1 MDIKHFESLSR
12 KWAHKLRED
21 ARDIEQEII
30 AFYLSRRSEDKNLD
44 IFQPGH
50 EGALFEL
57 LKHKVRGNNLESLGG
72 SGRRFGGAGEDD
84 DEGKINIQDDM
95 ESPDEVADQ
104 LERRLQFE
112 EAFSRELDQIDEL
125 NNLAGSDLGD
135 AFGFTG
141 ANGRAVLAQLKREIV
156 TSAQKR
162 FNAKSRAGKPPSR
175 ATARQP
181 MVMAQPPAASAAGQ
195 PGW

>member
-1 MDIKHFESLSR
+1 LSK

-30 AFYLSRRSEDKNLD
+30 AFYLSRQSEDKNLD

-57 LKHKVRGNNLESLGG
+57 LKHKIRGNNLESLGG
-72 SGRRFGGAGEDD
+72 SGRRFGGAGEED
-84 DEGKINIQDDM
+84 DEGKIDIQDDM

-112 EAFSRELDQIDEL
+112 AAFSRELDQIDEL

-141 ANGRAVLAQLKREIV
+141 ANGRAVLSQLKKEIV

-162 FNAKSRAGKPPSR
+162 FNANSRVGKPPSR
-175 ATARQP
+175 AKARQQ
-181 MVMAQPPAASAAGQ
+181 MATA
-195 PGW
+195 